1 MDLYQIPL
9 NDILK
14 YINMSDLN
22 RLIQSEKYRR
32 LIRSATNYQ
41 DLEINI
47 ILNCID
53 DFEKTSQ
60 LNLFYKLLGE
70 YFEPKG
76 FDFRYLK
83 QNEIYQA
90 AMEEFYDKLLEY
102 PDFDD
107 EIVAEIENKRD
118 DNVEFSEVKDF
129 LSYWIENYP
138 EELQDLFVT
147 TDKNIDN
154 LTNKL
159 IKDFKNYLF
168 NPKISPNAYQ
178 NIYEYLEVLNGY
190 LDDYYN
196 NNDEELII
204 KNNFYQCLSQIGK
217 VKNLFQSVI
226 RQREGISR
234 IPNKKQI
241 SRIER

>member
-14 YINMSDLN
+14 YINMNDLN
-22 RLIQSEKYRR
+22 RLIQSEKYRS

-60 LNLFYKLLGE
+60 LNLFYELLGE

-90 AMEEFYDKLLEY
+90 VMEEFYDKLLEF

-107 EIVAEIENKRD
+107 EIVAECRIFRSKR
-118 DNVEFSEVKDF
+118 FSF
-129 LSYWIENYP
+129 LLDR
-138 EELQDLFVT
+138 ELSRTSRF
-147 TDKNIDN
+147 IC
-154 LTNKL
+154 
-159 IKDFKNYLF
+159 
-168 NPKISPNAYQ
+168 
-178 NIYEYLEVLNGY
+178 
-190 LDDYYN
+190 N
-196 NNDEELII
+196 N
-204 KNNFYQCLSQIGK
+204 
-217 VKNLFQSVI
+217 
-226 RQREGISR
+226 R
-234 IPNKKQI
+234 
-241 SRIER
+241 